1 MRILAAIDGSK
12 ESEKV
17 TKALK
22 QFPESDVTVVK
33 IIDPQ
38 RYLSAN
44 VPIPTNMDRLA
55 YEEIKDQIDNISQ
68 YHTVNYRIE
77 FGNPK
82 VMLAHDMPEL
92 IKADLI
98 VISRTG
104 LNAVER
110 ILIGSTANY
119 VATHAKIPVLIV

>member
-1 MRILAAIDGSK
+1 MKILAAIDGSR

-38 RYLSAN
+38 IYFSAN

-55 YEEIKDQIDNISQ
+55 YEEIKEQIHELSK
-68 YHTVNYRIE
+68 YHKVKYRIE

-82 VMLAHDMPEL
+82 VMLAHDMPDR

>member
-1 MRILAAIDGSK
+1 MKILAAIDGSK

-33 IIDPQ
+33 VIDPQ
-38 RYLSAN
+38 IYVSAN
-44 VPIPTNMDRLA
+44 ATMPIDIDRLA
-55 YEEIKDQIDNISQ
+55 YEEIKDQIDQLSK
-68 YHTVNYRIE
+68 HHKVTYRIE
-77 FGNPK
+77 FGHPNT
-82 VMLAHDMPEL
+82 MLAYNIPEL

>member
-1 MRILAAIDGSK
+1 MKILAAIDGSR

-22 QFPESDVTVVK
+22 QFPESDVTVVMNCPK
-33 IIDPQ
+33 
-38 RYLSAN
+38 
-44 VPIPTNMDRLA
+44 
-55 YEEIKDQIDNISQ
+55 
-68 YHTVNYRIE
+68 YHKVKYRIE

-82 VMLAHDMPEL
+82 VMLAHDMPDH

>member
-1 MRILAAIDGSK
+1 MKILAAIDGSR

-22 QFPESDVTVVK
+22 QFPESDVTVVE

-38 RYLSAN
+38 IYFSAN

-55 YEEIKDQIDNISQ
+55 YEEIKEQIHELSK
-68 YHTVNYRIE
+68 YHKVKYRIE

-82 VMLAHDMPEL
+82 VMLAHDMPDH

>member
-1 MRILAAIDGSK
+1 M
-12 ESEKV
+12 
-17 TKALK
+17 
-22 QFPESDVTVVK
+22 TVVK
-33 IIDPQ
+33 IIDQ
-38 RYLSAN
+38 QIYFSAN

-55 YEEIKDQIDNISQ
+55 YKEIKEQIDELSKR
-68 YHTVNYRIE
+68 HKVNYRIE

-82 VMLAHDMPEL
+82 VMLAYDMPDV

>member
-1 MRILAAIDGSK
+1 MKILAAIDGSR

-38 RYLSAN
+38 IYFSAN

-55 YEEIKDQIDNISQ
+55 YEEIKEQIDELSK
-68 YHTVNYRIE
+68 YHKVKYRIE

-82 VMLAHDMPEL
+82 VMLAHDMPDR

>member
-1 MRILAAIDGSK
+1 MKILAAIDGSR

-38 RYLSAN
+38 IYFSAN

-55 YEEIKDQIDNISQ
+55 YEEIKEQIHELSK
-68 YHTVNYRIE
+68 YHTVKYRIE

-82 VMLAHDMPEL
+82 VMLAHDMPDR

>member
-1 MRILAAIDGSK
+1 
-12 ESEKV
+12 
-17 TKALK
+17 
-22 QFPESDVTVVK
+22 
-33 IIDPQ
+33 
-38 RYLSAN
+38 
-44 VPIPTNMDRLA
+44 
-55 YEEIKDQIDNISQ
+55 
-68 YHTVNYRIE
+68 
-77 FGNPK
+77 
-82 VMLAHDMPEL
+82 MLAHDMPDH

>member
-1 MRILAAIDGSK
+1 MKILAAIDGSR

-38 RYLSAN
+38 IYFSAN

-55 YEEIKDQIDNISQ
+55 YEEIKKQIHELSK
-68 YHTVNYRIE
+68 YHKVKYRIE

-82 VMLAHDMPEL
+82 VMLVHDMPDH

>member
-1 MRILAAIDGSK
+1 MKILASIDGSN
-12 ESEKV
+12 SNSMRD
-17 TKALK
+17 
-22 QFPESDVTVVK
+22 ESDKKTKQSKGLNKKLAMVKPATMRDFIIQRANKTGKTVVHK
-33 IIDPQ
+33 
-38 RYLSAN
+38 LS
-44 VPIPTNMDRLA
+44 
-55 YEEIKDQIDNISQ
+55 K
-68 YHTVNYRIE
+68 YHKVKYRIE

-82 VMLAHDMPEL
+82 VMLAHDMPDH

-110 ILIGSTANY
+110 IRIGSTANY